1 MLLLLPAA
9 VWAHAAREA
18 HGGAKCTGPMDCQLN
33 VRPPFPPSPPPLD
46 IIAAATAAQ
55 GVCTAGA
62 CVCDPAWRGANC
74 STLNI
79 LPAKMRNGFG
89 HLGSNRSS
97 WVRRHPCLSLSLAR
111 PLLLTAAGSGWAGGW
126 GAAGSG
132 DEEVD
137 HAGG

>member
-33 VRPPFPPSPPPLD
+33 VRPPFPTVPAPSRHHRCCH
-46 IIAAATAAQ
+46 AQ

-97 WVRRHPCLSLSLAR
+97 WVRRHPCLSLTPSPDR
-111 PLLLTAAGSGWAGGW
+111 CGAGVGGW